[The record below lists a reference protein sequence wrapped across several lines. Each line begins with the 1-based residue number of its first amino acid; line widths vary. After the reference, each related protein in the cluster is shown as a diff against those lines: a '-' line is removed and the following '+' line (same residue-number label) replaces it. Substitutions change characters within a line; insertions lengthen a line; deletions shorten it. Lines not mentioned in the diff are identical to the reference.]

1 MVFYSLFTFEP
12 EDFLKLEWKV
22 DLDVEIAKKQVS
34 PMKYDRFIL
43 FFFSIFFFGFKVV
56 FVDSIGWY
64 VIDGS

>member
-1 MVFYSLFTFEP
+1 
-12 EDFLKLEWKV
+12 
-22 DLDVEIAKKQVS
+22 
-34 PMKYDRFIL
+34 MKYDRFIL